1 MGTSAGVVTVPA
13 YAASG
18 KTIRSA
24 VNPLVRAALYLF
36 ILSIPFEMP
45 KREFLPV
52 EIPTITGALFLLT
65 TVLRP
70 MSYRRIPGSVI
81 WFFVYLWMFGLS
93 TFVNRSLHPDLV
105 LNLFLLM

>member
-1 MGTSAGVVTVPA
+1 MATNAGVITVPA

-18 KTIRSA
+18 RKVRSA

-65 TVLRP
+65 TVLSRV
-70 MSYRRIPGSVI
+70 SYRRIPGAVI

-93 TFVNRSLHPDLV
+93 TLVNRSLHPDL
-105 LNLFLLM
+105 